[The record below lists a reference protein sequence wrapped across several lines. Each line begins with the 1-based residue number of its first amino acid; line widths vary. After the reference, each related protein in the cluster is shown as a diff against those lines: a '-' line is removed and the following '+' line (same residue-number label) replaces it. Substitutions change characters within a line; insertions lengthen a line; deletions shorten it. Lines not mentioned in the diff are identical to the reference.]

1 MGMSASQARFL
12 GLTARKSNV
21 EYQAQQIN
29 FERLQIADQLTKASE
44 AYNDKISNRK
54 MVYSFNGGEGLQT
67 VDVTYSNYKNYM
79 NQQLEG
85 LTNAHN
91 KIYLVSS
98 SGNKIVVASEEE
110 RDAMIQAGKKY
121 YSVASIEQ
129 AKADYAAHE
138 ADGTLEEFLDTPQ
151 GASTAEYASKD
162 LSSYQSEITD
172 DGVKCLVEF
181 EYTDKDFL
189 VAPDLDSVE
198 NFQSAIQNGVYFFAT
213 RVKNQDTGEY
223 QFKTQDWG
231 TIEGGS
237 ITEVYDKSDDAA
249 AEAEYDKTQDR
260 LELIDKKLELQLDK
274 LNTERDA
281 IQTEMES
288 VKKVIE
294 DNVESTFK
302 VFS

>member
-29 FERLQIADQLTKASE
+29 FERLSIAEQMTQASTL
-44 AYNDKISNRK
+44 YNDKISNHK
-54 MVYSFNGGEGLQT
+54 MVYSFNNGEGLQS
-67 VDVTYSNYKNYM
+67 VDVTYQNYKNFM

-85 LTNAHN
+85 ITNAHN
-91 KIYLVSS
+91 KIYLVST
-98 SGNKIVVASEEE
+98 SGNKIVVASTEE
-110 RDAMIQAGKKY
+110 RDAMIEAGKTR
-121 YSVASIEQ
+121 YSVSMIEN
-129 AKADYAAHE
+129 AKAQYAAAE
-138 ADGTLEEFLDTPQ
+138 AAGTLDDLDS
-151 GASTAEYASKD
+151 GVKEWASKD
-162 LSSYQSEITD
+162 LSLYTYETIVD
-172 DGVKCLVEF
+172 ENGNEEKYYVEYA
-181 EYTDKDFL
+181 YTEKDFQ
-189 VAPDLDSVE
+189 VAEGLDSVD
-198 NFQSAIQNGVYFFAT
+198 NFQSAIQNGVYYFAT
-213 RVKNQDTGEY
+213 RVQNTDTGKYE
-223 QFKTQDWG
+223 FKTQDWS
-231 TIEGGS
+231 TIEGGAVS
-237 ITEVYDKSDDAA
+237 EVYDKSDDAA

-281 IQTEMES
+281 IETEMES

>member
-29 FERLQIADQLTKASE
+29 FERLRIAEQMTQAST
-44 AYNDKISNRK
+44 AYNDKISNHK
-54 MVYSFNGGEGLQT
+54 MVYSFNNGEGLQT
-67 VDVTYSNYKNYM
+67 VDVTYQNYKNYM

-85 LTNAHN
+85 ITNSHN
-91 KIYLVSS
+91 KMYLVSS
-98 SGNKIVVASEEE
+98 SGNKIVVASKEE
-110 RDAMIQAGKKY
+110 RDAMIEAGKTRY
-121 YSVASIEQ
+121 DVSVIES
-129 AKADYAAHE
+129 AKAQYAAAE
-138 ADGTLEEFLDTPQ
+138 KAGTLDDLDSGTKEW
-151 GASTAEYASKD
+151 ATKD
-162 LSSYQSEITD
+162 LSSYAYEKGTD
-172 DGVKCLVEF
+172 QDGNERIYLVESEF
-181 EYTDKDFL
+181 SEKDFI
-189 VAPDLDSVE
+189 VAEDLDSVD
-198 NFQSAIQNGVYFFAT
+198 NFQSAIQNGVYYFAT
-213 RVKNQDTGEY
+213 RVKNPDSGEY
-223 QFKTQDWG
+223 EFKTQDWN
-231 TIEGGS
+231 TIEGGAVS
-237 ITEVYDKSDDAA
+237 EAYDKADDAE

-281 IQTEMES
+281 IETEMES